1 MEDFDQS
8 QTPRHFFIKY
18 DNIIIVMLI
27 IYVLYTYFT
36 NDNELIVLG
45 LYYCN
50 KMQYLMLLQIKNRF
64 QIEIKKVFI
73 KCPRKDKKNLT

>member
-1 MEDFDQS
+1 MENYDQS

-50 KMQYLMLLQIKNRF
+50 KMQYLMLL
-64 QIEIKKVFI
+64 
-73 KCPRKDKKNLT
+73 